1 MVFYRDIY
9 IESPN
14 GRNTHEG
21 SKKQKWWVNGFFV
34 GRKMGSRLQDAM
46 EFENGVI
53 KS

>member
-14 GRNTHEG
+14 GRATHEG

-34 GRKMGSRLQDAM
+34 GRKLGSRLQDAM
-46 EFENGVI
+46 EFEEGKI
-53 KS
+53 S